1 MVDRKMLSSKS
12 RCLVKSVNVTQ
23 KSEGIRNNDTDL
35 EGADA
40 YTIGPFTVPEDLS
53 LNWLATGSHPLLVS
67 FNLQPTSHFLKVGI

>member
-53 LNWLATGSHPLLVS
+53 LN
-67 FNLQPTSHFLKVGI
+67 